1 MAYTIKKIADLAGVT
16 TRTLRYYDEIG
27 LLLPERTGVNGY
39 RYYGHSSLL
48 RLQQILFFREL
59 DVPLK
64 DIQLL
69 LDHPDFNLLTAL
81 EDHRASLQK
90 RVDRLNTLIE
100 TIDYTMSAIKGEFHM
115 SAEEYFEGFDETKYE
130 DEVIERWGH
139 TDQHAESQRK
149 WSSYS
154 KGQKEAIKAEGG
166 QFAIRMVPQDP
177 NTPPDDPAVQ
187 AAIGEYHAYLNKYFY
202 TCDASFLR
210 RLSDMWVA
218 DPRFAVNYER
228 IRTGGTEFVRE
239 AVHIYCDQ
247 QELLG

>member
-1 MAYTIKKIADLAGVT
+1 MAYTIKEIADLAGVT

-27 LLLPERTGVNGY
+27 LLLPERTGANGY
-39 RYYGHSSLL
+39 RYYGHTSLL

-90 RVDRLNTLIE
+90 RVNRLNTLIE
-100 TIDYTMSAIKGEFHM
+100 TIDYTMSEIKGESNM
-115 SAEEYFEGFDETKYE
+115 SAEEYFVGFDETKYE

-139 TDQHAESQRK
+139 TDQYAESQRK

-154 KGQKEAIKAEGG
+154 KDQKDAIKAERGRLTV
-166 QFAIRMVPQDP
+166 RMVSEDP
-177 NTPPDDPAVQ
+177 RTSPDAPDVQ
-187 AAIGEYHAYLNKYFY
+187 AAIGEYLAYLNKYFY
-202 TCDASFLR
+202 TCDVRFLR
-210 RLSDMWVA
+210 RLSDIWVA
-218 DPRFAVNYER
+218 DPRFAVNYEC

-239 AVHIYCDQ
+239 AVHIYCDRC
-247 QELLG
+247 ESGG